1 MLGQGKPWVPSNLC
15 LVECLL
21 LLLLLQLF
29 QRTFPSAIFID
40 MKLAAAR
47 LLADQGAAEGG
58 PTMAVNDM
66 GLETVIDVQKY
77 NIAFNKVGGG
87 AGVVG
92 TRVEAAQCRAG
103 E

>member
-1 MLGQGKPWVPSNLC
+1 MLGRGKPWVSSNLC
-15 LVECLL
+15 LVECLLL

-87 AGVVG
+87 AGV
-92 TRVEAAQCRAG
+92 AG
-103 E
+103 CGGGRR